1 MPINISQITDKQLQE
16 VLSFVEGHFL
26 DIKGKDIK
34 PARLTKHISAFANA
48 DGGEIYIGIAQDTPA
63 HRWEGFSNPE
73 EANGHLQAFEQL
85 FPLGGDYLY
94 TFLSHPRQTGVIL
107 QVTVRKTKGIVK
119 ASDGTPYIRRGA
131 ASYPVDT
138 KDKLAVLER
147 NKGIT
152 SFESSTVS
160 VGLETVC
167 NSETAIKFILDVV
180 PSSEPEAWLKKQE
193 LIREDKPTVAAVV
206 LFSDL
211 PQAILPKR
219 TGIKVYRYKTAESEG
234 TRDTLVDDPISIEG
248 CAYDAIRAA
257 VSLTKTTIE
266 GIHGNGH

>member
-94 TFLSHPRQTGVIL
+94 TFLSHPRHTGVIL
-107 QVTVRKTKGIVK
+107 QVIVK
-119 ASDGTPYIRRGA
+119 KARSVVKSREGMPYIRRGA
-131 ASYPVDT
+131 QNLPVDT
-138 KDKLAVLER
+138 PAKLALLER
-147 NKGIT
+147 NKGLT
-152 SFESSTVS
+152 SFENEP
-160 VGLETVC
+160 VGVELNSVC
-167 NSETAIKFILDVV
+167 NSETVIRFILDVV
-180 PSSEPEAWLKKQE
+180 PTSEPEPWLRKQE
-193 LIREDKPTVAAVV
+193 LIKNDKPTVAGVV
-206 LFSDL
+206 LFADL

-219 TGIKVYRYKTAESEG
+219 TGVKIYRYKTSEAEGS
-234 TRDTLVDDPISIEG
+234 RDLFVGDPITIEG
-248 CAYDAIRAA
+248 CAYDAIKESVR
-257 VSLTKTTIE
+257 TTQ
-266 GIHGNGH
+266 